1 MRSLV
6 LLACC
11 CMGSALAAPVQLRLL
26 EWGYLPAGYE
36 QQFAEYA
43 KREGV
48 EATVTRIEP
57 LLTDFDSVY
66 RALRTRSADVV
77 MPTSTSTRRIINP
90 SSSCCCPSTLAACAI
105 TRR

>member
-43 KREGV
+43 KREGGDGD
-48 EATVTRIEP
+48 P
-57 LLTDFDSVY
+57 D
-66 RALRTRSADVV
+66 RT
-77 MPTSTSTRRIINP
+77 
-90 SSSCCCPSTLAACAI
+90 AAH
-105 TRR
+105 RF